1 MYYRDVL
8 LILNEC
14 QNLLPYPSS
23 DSLMIHA
30 SHPLTRCTLDGGNGL
45 GFSVGWL
52 SFAETSSAFR
62 ISSEGHTLTLTCC
75 VRLADFRCWTGFLQK
90 LVTPF
95 QQFGFSEDTF
105 RITSDKIRVGVWPF
119 SCFLNI
125 QERPRMR
132 YVVSVSYQAVKSRV
146 YRLIDSLAEEGKT
159 TNHVKD
165 SLKQW
170 WNTIHPSDRP
180 VARKYLIAILA
191 EANSGIDAI
200 REGIATLD
208 DFGPHPTSPFAL
220 SRLHPLKL
228 DLSSVSIEEFR
239 S

>member
-1 MYYRDVL
+1 
-8 LILNEC
+8 
-14 QNLLPYPSS
+14 
-23 DSLMIHA
+23 
-30 SHPLTRCTLDGGNGL
+30 
-45 GFSVGWL
+45 
-52 SFAETSSAFR
+52 
-62 ISSEGHTLTLTCC
+62 
-75 VRLADFRCWTGFLQK
+75 
-90 LVTPF
+90 
-95 QQFGFSEDTF
+95 
-105 RITSDKIRVGVWPF
+105 
-119 SCFLNI
+119 
-125 QERPRMR
+125 MR

-159 TNHVKD
+159 TNDVKD

-180 VARKYLIAILA
+180 VARKYLIAILP

-228 DLSSVSIEEFR
+228 ISPPSQSRSAQFR